1 MYLEI
6 RILRYLDILMVALTF
21 AYFSLISTNYFI
33 IVYASIGAVNDY
45 IPLQKRLQSFPSPT
59 LSLQLVYFAKCC
71 AR

>member
-1 MYLEI
+1 MYLER

-45 IPLQKRLQSFPSPT
+45 TFTKAVTIVP
-59 LSLQLVYFAKCC
+59 FA
-71 AR
+71 